1 MSNVHITGAARGIG
15 KSIANRLAS
24 DGHALVVADLP
35 GMSDA
40 LEATA
45 EELRAHGG
53 KVVAATG
60 DVSSA
65 DDVRRLVATTGDELG
80 SLDVMVA
87 NAGIAQTKAL
97 LEVTPE
103 EYDRVHAVNG
113 RGVFLCYTEA
123 AKQMISQG
131 NGGKIIG
138 AASIAAHK
146 GFPLL
151 GVYCSSKFAVRALTQ
166 SAAQEWAEHGITV
179 NAYCPGIVDTTMWEE
194 IDRDLGAINNV
205 GKGESMKAMAAGIAL
220 GRVSTGDDV
229 AKLVSYLA
237 GPDSDYMTGQ
247 SVLVAGGMVFS

>member
-24 DGHALVVADLP
+24 DGHDLVVSDLP

-65 DDVRRLVATTGDELG
+65 DDVRRLVATTVDELG

-113 RGVFLCYTEA
+113 RGVFLCYT
-123 AKQMISQG
+123 
-131 NGGKIIG
+131 
-138 AASIAAHK
+138 
-146 GFPLL
+146 
-151 GVYCSSKFAVRALTQ
+151 
-166 SAAQEWAEHGITV
+166 
-179 NAYCPGIVDTTMWEE
+179 
-194 IDRDLGAINNV
+194 
-205 GKGESMKAMAAGIAL
+205 
-220 GRVSTGDDV
+220 
-229 AKLVSYLA
+229 
-237 GPDSDYMTGQ
+237 
-247 SVLVAGGMVFS
+247 